1 MISDPLCSSFQHFLN
16 FCSCKCCCLSGWSDA
31 AAFYTYSQLLLSTV
45 YCCCC
50 CCCET
55 SSEQNFCFVSSL
67 YPPTPLPKSLKK
79 NHGPLHIRFYN
90 INQFSFKAHCLFF
103 KPYFKVLAREL
114 KIPFYLLLSHVC
126 TRFHFDVPYSQYIRL
141 QQNVEEGDSRLEQK
155 GVWEVDEIFIIRFLS

>member
-1 MISDPLCSSFQHFLN
+1 MLLLFTLIPN
-16 FCSCKCCCLSGWSDA
+16 CCCLLSTA
-31 AAFYTYSQLLLSTV
+31 AAAAAAKLHPNKTFVLSV
-45 YCCCC
+45 LFIHPPLY
-50 CCCET
+50 
-55 SSEQNFCFVSSL
+55 QNHWE
-67 YPPTPLPKSLKK
+67 K

-90 INQFSFKAHCLFF
+90 INQFSFKAHCLFL